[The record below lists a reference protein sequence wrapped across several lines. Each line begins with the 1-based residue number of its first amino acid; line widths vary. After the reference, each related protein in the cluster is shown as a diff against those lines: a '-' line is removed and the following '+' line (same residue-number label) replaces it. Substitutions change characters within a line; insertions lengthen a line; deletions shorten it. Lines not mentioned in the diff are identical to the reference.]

1 MVGTAYNL
9 IRTSKQAEKVFAW
22 CEANVGYNV
31 VDIFNK
37 LEKRLRGSLWK
48 TIMIVRQKNIVKR
61 GLW

>member
-1 MVGTAYNL
+1 MPK
-9 IRTSKQAEKVFAW
+9 S
-22 CEANVGYNV
+22 CEARWGYPKNIGLVRGECGLDNV

-48 TIMIVRQKNIVKR
+48 TIMTVRQKNIVKR